1 MNSNIE
7 KIDSYISFLN
17 NKLIKEEVIGF
28 GWYRDLHRNNRIGN
42 VATAQ
47 IILVYTD
54 TNNEIPHKESIFT
67 NLYNKRLPDGSW
79 SFISNI
85 DEVGVI
91 DATAWVLL
99 ALLSN
104 QSKYKHYSFLEE
116 SYNWLLKIQNN
127 DGGWGIIEGASSRI
141 VSTAFAVRALL
152 AANNSRHDSAIKKAL
167 SYLIDNQHTESYWKN
182 ACGKPCVGATSHA
195 IFALSNFSIDYSL
208 QINRAANWLINSCN
222 RNPRDFWD
230 HNNSHEE
237 VEVTIRNKITRINYD
252 FPLTPLAIRA
262 LRLSGLSKTN
272 YTDIIEDYITE
283 LEVNRDF
290 KGTRTLSGYDTS
302 YGIHD
307 IVMSIRDTSLKTP
320 YIVETK
326 IFDLAELEKDIN
338 AAEFPKLF
346 LVARLKKN
354 NSSSNT
360 INLLFFHGLGGHPSE
375 TWLNKDSKFFLPIGL
390 SSEDTPNL
398 NIYTLGYENSPSEWL
413 GSAMSLN
420 DRTTNIIQLIENE
433 NFTEGKIVLVGHSF
447 GGLLIKSIITTIHS
461 SESKNAPIKTILE
474 KIAGICFIATPHSG
488 SELADFF
495 MQLPSIARMTE
506 AIKDLESNKP
516 ELIRLNNQYKTIAND
531 LGIKHILFSETKKTK
546 VFCRGIKEIFAFKV
560 VNKESAGLGFPGER
574 IVPLDG
580 NHIEI
585 SKPKS
590 SDSLLVRSLQKFLR
604 ELNN

>member
-47 IILVYTD
+47 ILLVYTD

-326 IFDLAELEKDIN
+326 IFDLAELEKDIS

-346 LVARLKKN
+346 LVARLKK
-354 NSSSNT
+354 
-360 INLLFFHGLGGHPSE
+360 
-375 TWLNKDSKFFLPIGL
+375 
-390 SSEDTPNL
+390 
-398 NIYTLGYENSPSEWL
+398 
-413 GSAMSLN
+413 
-420 DRTTNIIQLIENE
+420 
-433 NFTEGKIVLVGHSF
+433 
-447 GGLLIKSIITTIHS
+447 
-461 SESKNAPIKTILE
+461 
-474 KIAGICFIATPHSG
+474 
-488 SELADFF
+488 
-495 MQLPSIARMTE
+495 
-506 AIKDLESNKP
+506 
-516 ELIRLNNQYKTIAND
+516 
-531 LGIKHILFSETKKTK
+531 
-546 VFCRGIKEIFAFKV
+546 
-560 VNKESAGLGFPGER
+560 
-574 IVPLDG
+574 
-580 NHIEI
+580 
-585 SKPKS
+585 
-590 SDSLLVRSLQKFLR
+590 
-604 ELNN
+604 